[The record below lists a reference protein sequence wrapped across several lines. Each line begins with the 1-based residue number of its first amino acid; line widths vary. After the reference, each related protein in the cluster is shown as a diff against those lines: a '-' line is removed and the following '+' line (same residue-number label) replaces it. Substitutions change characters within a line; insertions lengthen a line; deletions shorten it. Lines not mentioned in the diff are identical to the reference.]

1 MVGREREVDWE
12 DIVEYARSRESSGA
26 PEVG

>member
-1 MVGREREVDWE
+1 MVGKEREVDWE